1 MCTMICI
8 KTDHLMHIMSLHKL
22 IQLCFLLLSI
32 CTSQWSF
39 ADEVLS
45 RIISNQR
52 IVIAHRE
59 LSRPF
64 SYLDKYNKPIGF
76 AMDICGKIV
85 ERIQSELK
93 LPQLNVSYLLV
104 NTNNHV
110 KVIKEGK
117 ADIECG
123 TTPITSTPNEQ
134 VDFSI
139 PYFYS
144 STRMMVHANSSIK
157 EWTDLR
163 HQKITFVNGSNSIQ
177 LIRKYTAASVK
188 DMRLIGEISPRVA
201 FDNLTSNQA
210 SAFIADELSLYIL
223 KAGNPKPEQFVIT
236 ASAIGT
242 EALAI
247 MMPSNSPQLKKLMN
261 TVIADLMT
269 SGKFNQLYDKWFMQA
284 IPPHQINYQFPMN
297 ALLRDSIRFPSH
309 K

>member
-8 KTDHLMHIMSLHKL
+8 KTNHLLHKMSHHKL
-22 IQLCFLLLSI
+22 VQLCLLLLSI
-32 CTSQWSF
+32 FASQSSF

-45 RIISNQR
+45 RIIANER

-59 LSRPF
+59 LAKPI
-64 SYLDKYNKPIGF
+64 SYLDKNNKPIGF
-76 AMDICGKIV
+76 AMDICEKIV
-85 ERIQSELK
+85 ERIQSQLK
-93 LPQLNVSYLLV
+93 IPQLKVSYLLV
-104 NTNNHV
+104 NSNNHI
-110 KVIKEGK
+110 KAIKEGK

-123 TTPITSTPNEQ
+123 TSPISSKPNTQ

-144 STRMMVHANSSIK
+144 STRMMVHANSNIK
-157 EWTDLR
+157 DWTDLR
-163 HQKITFVNGSNSIQ
+163 HQKITFVNGSNSIA

-201 FDNLTSNQA
+201 FDNLTTNQA
-210 SAFIADELSLYIL
+210 SAFIADELSLTIL
-223 KAGNPKPEQFVIT
+223 KAGNPKPEQFIIT
-236 ASAIGT
+236 GSGLGT
-242 EALAI
+242 EAFAI
-247 MMPSNSPQLKKLMN
+247 MMPSNSVQLKNLIN

-269 SGKFNQLYDKWFMQA
+269 SGKFNQIYDKWFMQA

-297 ALLRDSIRFPSH
+297 FLLRDSIRFPSH

>member
-1 MCTMICI
+1 
-8 KTDHLMHIMSLHKL
+8 MHLHKIAL
-22 IQLCFLLLSI
+22 ISFLFLSTIASQLSV
-32 CTSQWSF
+32 
-39 ADEVLS
+39 ADEVLT

-64 SYLDKYNKPIGF
+64 SYLDKNNKPIGF

-93 LPQLNVSYLLV
+93 LPQLKVSYLLV
-104 NTNNHV
+104 NTRNHI
-110 KVIKEGK
+110 KAIKEGK

-123 TTPITSTPNEQ
+123 TTPNTSTPNQQ

-139 PYFYS
+139 PYFFS
-144 STRMMVHANSSIK
+144 STRMMVHANSNIK

-163 HQKITFVNGSNSIQ
+163 HQKVTYVNGSNSIA

-188 DMRLIGEISPRVA
+188 DMRLLGEISPRVA
-201 FDNLTSNQA
+201 FDILTSNQA
-210 SAFIADELSLYIL
+210 SAFISDELSLYIL
-223 KAGNPKPEQFVIT
+223 KAGNPKPEQFIIT
-236 ASAIGT
+236 GSGLGT
-242 EALAI
+242 EAFAI

-261 TVIADLMT
+261 TVIANLMT

-284 IPPHQINYQFPMN
+284 IPPQQINYQFPMN
-297 ALLRDSIRFPSH
+297 FLLRDSIRFPSH